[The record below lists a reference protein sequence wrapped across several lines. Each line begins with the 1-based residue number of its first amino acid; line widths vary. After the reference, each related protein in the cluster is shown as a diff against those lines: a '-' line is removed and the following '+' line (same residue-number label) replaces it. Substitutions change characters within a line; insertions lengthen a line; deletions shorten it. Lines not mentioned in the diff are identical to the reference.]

1 MGTTSEK
8 LTYLNNTKQLLKD
21 KINNLGGSIDEHTT
35 FRQYAN
41 QLQTIYDNLPKTE
54 YQEGTEVNLG
64 KTIKGK
70 LDFEEDNG
78 KKVVGIGQSE
88 QDSTNGHQLWQPY
101 SYTKETNG
109 ITFTFYTNGEI
120 KVNGTATAN
129 ALSMLS
135 NESTSYQFEL
145 QAGTYILSGA
155 VADFK
160 IQIINSNG
168 TLVCETAYNEL
179 EKTFILSETTNVFL
193 RCQVNSGKVINNVII
208 KPMLETGSTAH
219 DWEPYSGG
227 YQSPSPNWQQ
237 PIQCV
242 TGEQSIVE
250 SGKNIFDYKTCVNN
264 ALNAD
269 GTIGASN
276 PLRVASDFIKI
287 DTTIYS
293 INIPSGIWLG
303 AYFLYDENKNF
314 IEQISRNYKTI
325 EDTYTFTKK
334 GFIRCYF
341 GSANNIDINSL
352 DSVQLEEGST
362 ATTYEPYHTPIT
374 YPISLG
380 NKQLYEDCYI
390 VGSPD
395 NWKFVEW
402 HEKIALKDL
411 AWIMNGTDTSGKY
424 RYYTRAVS
432 NKIEHTTDS
441 NQKTSKGLYSNI
453 LKETN
458 ANANFRKTQGICS
471 SPNGQLYVYIQ
482 SVSEEVDKTALV
494 NLLTNTN
501 AYAVIPLATPIE
513 TPITDETLISQLN
526 AWYNAH
532 SNNGTT
538 IITSNGNLPMII
550 KVRALKGE

>member
-1 MGTTSEK
+1 LGTTSEK

-242 TGEQSIVE
+242 
-250 SGKNIFDYKTCVNN
+250 
-264 ALNAD
+264 
-269 GTIGASN
+269 
-276 PLRVASDFIKI
+276 
-287 DTTIYS
+287 
-293 INIPSGIWLG
+293 
-303 AYFLYDENKNF
+303 
-314 IEQISRNYKTI
+314 
-325 EDTYTFTKK
+325 
-334 GFIRCYF
+334 
-341 GSANNIDINSL
+341 
-352 DSVQLEEGST
+352 
-362 ATTYEPYHTPIT
+362 
-374 YPISLG
+374 
-380 NKQLYEDCYI
+380 
-390 VGSPD
+390 
-395 NWKFVEW
+395 
-402 HEKIALKDL
+402 
-411 AWIMNGTDTSGKY
+411 
-424 RYYTRAVS
+424 
-432 NKIEHTTDS
+432 
-441 NQKTSKGLYSNI
+441 
-453 LKETN
+453 
-458 ANANFRKTQGICS
+458 
-471 SPNGQLYVYIQ
+471 
-482 SVSEEVDKTALV
+482 
-494 NLLTNTN
+494 
-501 AYAVIPLATPIE
+501 
-513 TPITDETLISQLN
+513 
-526 AWYNAH
+526 
-532 SNNGTT
+532 
-538 IITSNGNLPMII
+538 
-550 KVRALKGE
+550 